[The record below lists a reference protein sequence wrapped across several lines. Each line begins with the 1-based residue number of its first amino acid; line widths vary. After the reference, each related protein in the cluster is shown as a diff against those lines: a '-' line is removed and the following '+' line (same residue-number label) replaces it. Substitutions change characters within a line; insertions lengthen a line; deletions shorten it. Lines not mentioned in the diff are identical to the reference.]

1 MTKVNAKSMRH
12 LLLVLV
18 TFFATVAS
26 ATNTWYVA
34 KEDPN
39 AANTYDEGRGSEAL
53 PFRTI
58 QAALD
63 NSDFEA
69 GDIVLVKRGDYDEG
83 MYCPPPS
90 SNNPYKMTNRVYIA
104 KTVYLKAVDGRD
116 VTRIVGKWGSASASN
131 GSGTDAIRCIHV
143 TAAAAGTVIE
153 GFTLYN
159 GAARGNNGNGYYG
172 NTYSRDYSF
181 GAGIYV
187 GSAIKKVY
195 AVDCA
200 FLNCSASFGPA
211 MSGGTMIRCFVYNCK
226 SAVGSA
232 KYGTGPH
239 MLYSTYAFACVV
251 MKCSYDSVKAY
262 MLDANSVAVNCT
274 FHDNS
279 CASLRPEDTYVSG
292 YAYNCIFAAN
302 ASQSE
307 YPEDKLVDSYVST
320 TSTNMAFATG
330 FYDYRLPTDSP
341 AIGTGNTAHRQVL
354 IDLGVPAKYLEKD
367 FNGATIDWSAESF
380 NPGASQGTAVP
391 TTTVIKFKGN
401 ALVNDRLVYADQWI
415 RSETFPEIFEFNP
428 ADTEKTFYA
437 FYRSTEG
444 SSVKNIRPYWV
455 YPETNGLTR
464 VILPHRA
471 SMAYQEYTPI
481 YAGAE
486 MWVDPTSAGSDEAG
500 DGTEAHPYHTLQH
513 AVDQVNTKYT
523 IIHAKPGD
531 YNEGG
536 KAQNGLMSRVNLSGV
551 GSNNTIVKSV
561 GGPLVTTIW
570 GAPDPETVNA
580 ETEPGCGSNAVRCVC
595 GYYTSA
601 IQGFTLRDGH
611 TFASTS
617 TEASKYARDG
627 AAVGVSDDSFWS
639 PPNTVLDCII
649 TNCVSADS
657 ICRTTCLCRSLVA
670 GNTATYALF
679 NFGFLA
685 ADLIVGNRSPRIL
698 GCDEGAEGRAW
709 MVTAVGNTGLSGE
722 SSINDWEGTRQNV
735 YGSIFV
741 NGNIPAAAGADVGN
755 VVWNHASVSKLSA
768 KSVNANPVFA
778 DTDAGDY
785 RPAIGGPAVDS
796 VAATN
801 MSLFCFYLGSD
812 YYGNPLRIS
821 EDGKLTA
828 GCVQGNLPYKVSV
841 SASSG
846 GTGLL
851 VNGEAGD
858 ILQIVEPDVVTS
870 LTIAA
875 DTNATRYVKGYV
887 LNGVEHIF
895 DSYPGSA
902 IVQAVNEPI
911 DITPIVST
919 EWHVDAENGND
930 GTGNGFTPGMAKRT
944 LADVFTN
951 CAVAAGDTVYAHPGI
966 YDAGE
971 MRLAADSAVASRAI
985 VPANVTL
992 KATGAA
998 EETIILGAWAPEE
1011 NRQGNY
1017 GQGTNA
1023 VRCVALRADAVIDG
1037 FTLTGGRTL
1046 GGLAEYDSYGAGV
1059 FGVGENKTA
1068 LVKNCIISN
1077 NVAGLGGGG
1086 AYCRYLCCRIL
1097 NNRATYNGDG
1107 GATYKGGLHQNCLV
1121 EGNSATYIIMYPT
1134 SVYGCTIGRN
1144 NGNRG
1149 VYFYQPAAE
1158 SYRVFN
1164 SIVYRPGNNQ
1174 SVFWNCALG
1183 NDCGTVVSAANLLHG
1198 TFSTNVAALKLD
1210 ENFRPAIDSL
1220 VVDAGDD
1227 EKRGTEFPETDLDG
1241 VPRVLNGGRF
1251 DIGAFEYDWRKEYA
1265 RTLGNRI
1272 EVTDVTSNVVK
1283 SAQTVRVPEG
1293 SLSLDWQSRSGVRRT
1308 FVASVTGEGTLTV
1321 MLGGVDYATLTAAD
1335 GLRTFVLPGAQAES
1349 RFDFHYSGDGYA
1361 ELSGFDQ
1368 MVGSRLII
1376 R

>member
-1 MTKVNAKSMRH
+1 MHH

-18 TFFATVAS
+18 TFLATIAS

-34 KEDPN
+34 KEDP
-39 AANTYDEGRGSEAL
+39 AAADTAIEGRGSEAL

-63 NSDFEA
+63 NAAFEA
-69 GDIVLVKRGDYDEG
+69 GDIVLVKHGDYDEG
-83 MYCPPPS
+83 EFCLGGTY
-90 SNNPYKMTNRVYIA
+90 NMTNRVYIS
-104 KTVYLKAVDGRD
+104 KTVHLKAVDGRD
-116 VTRIVGKWGSASASN
+116 VTRIVGKWGKNGTSN
-131 GSGTDAIRCIHV
+131 SSTDGIRCIYV
-143 TAAAAGTVIE
+143 AAAAAGTEIE
-153 GFTLYN
+153 GFTLVN
-159 GAARGNNGNGYYG
+159 GYAYASGAGGYYG
-172 NTYSRDYSF
+172 NSYSREFNF
-181 GAGIYV
+181 GGGIYV
-187 GSAIKKVY
+187 GNKLKTVY
-195 AVDCA
+195 VIDCA
-200 FLNCSASFGPA
+200 FRNCLANLGPA
-211 MSGGTMIRCFVYNCK
+211 ITGGTLIRCVISGCR
-226 SAVGSA
+226 SILGSA
-232 KYGTGPH
+232 TQGTGPH
-239 MLYSTYAFACVV
+239 MLYSSYAFGCVV
-251 MKCSYDSVKAY
+251 TKSVGKVNPTY
-262 MLDANSVAVNCT
+262 MLDSECIAVNCT

-279 CASLRPEDTYVSG
+279 CASLSTNETYGSG

-302 ASQSE
+302 TSQSK

-341 AIGTGNTAHRQVL
+341 AIGTGNVAHRQVL
-354 IDLGVPAKYLEKD
+354 LDRGVPAKYLEKD
-367 FNGATIDWSAESF
+367 LNGATIDWTAESF
-380 NPGASQGTAVP
+380 NPGASQGTAEP
-391 TTTVIKFKGN
+391 TTTIIRFKAN
-401 ALVNDRLVYADQWI
+401 TLVNDRLVYTDCWI
-415 RSETFPEIFEFNP
+415 RSETFPEIFEFKP
-428 ADTEKTFYA
+428 ADATKTFYA

-464 VILPHRA
+464 VILPRRA
-471 SMAYQEYTPI
+471 SMAYQEYTPY
-481 YAGAE
+481 YAAAE
-486 MWVDPTSAGSDEAG
+486 IWVDPTSAGSDEDG
-500 DGTEAHPYHTLQH
+500 DGTEEHPYHTIQH
-513 AVDQVNTKYT
+513 ALDQVSKKYT

-536 KAQNGLMSRVNLSGV
+536 TAQNGLMSRVNLNVV
-551 GSNNTIVKSV
+551 GSTNTLVKSV

-570 GAPDPETVNA
+570 GAADPETVNN
-580 ETEPGCGSNAVRCVC
+580 ETEPGCGPNAVRCVC
-595 GYYTSA
+595 GYTSSA

-611 TFASTS
+611 TFASANTD
-617 TEASKYARDG
+617 ASKYARDG
-627 AAVGVSDDSFWS
+627 AAVGVSTDDFWY

-649 TNCVSADS
+649 TNCVSANS
-657 ICRTTCLCRSLVA
+657 ICRTTYLCRSLVA

-679 NFGFLA
+679 NFGFHA
-685 ADLIVGNRSPRIL
+685 ADLIVGNKSARIF
-698 GCDEGAEGRAW
+698 GADEGSEERTW
-709 MVTAVGNTGLSGE
+709 MVTAVGNTTLSGA
-722 SSINDWEGTRQNV
+722 SSIDDWVGTRQNV

-778 DTDAGDY
+778 DKDAGDY

-828 GCVQGNLPYKVSV
+828 GCVQSANLPYKVAV

-846 GTGLL
+846 SAALL

-858 ILQIVEPDVVTS
+858 VLQVVEPDVATPF
-870 LTIAA
+870 TIAA
-875 DTNATRYVKGYV
+875 DTNATRYAKGYI
-887 LNGVEHIF
+887 LNGEEHLF
-895 DSYPGSA
+895 ASYPGSET
-902 IVQAVNEPI
+902 ITVQNEVCEIAPI
-911 DITPIVST
+911 EST
-919 EWHVDAENGND
+919 EWHVDAGNGND
-930 GTGNGFTPGMAKRT
+930 AAPGFTPESAKLT
-944 LADVFTN
+944 LAGLFTN
-951 CAVAAGDTVYAHPGI
+951 CAVAAGDTVYAHPGT
-966 YDAGE
+966 YGDGE
-971 MRLAADSAVASRAI
+971 MRLAEDSAVASRAI
-985 VPANVTL
+985 IPANVTL
-992 KATGAA
+992 KALGSA

-1023 VRCVALRADAVIDG
+1023 VRCVALRAGAVIDG

-1046 GGLAEYDSYGAGV
+1046 GGSVDYDSYGGGV
-1059 FGVGENKTA
+1059 LGVGENKTA
-1068 LVKNCIISN
+1068 LVKDCIISN

-1107 GATYKGGLHQNCLV
+1107 AATYKSGTVKSCLV
-1121 EGNSATYIIMYPT
+1121 EGNSATYVIMYP
-1134 SVYGCTIGRN
+1134 SGVYNCTIGRN

-1149 VYFYQPAAE
+1149 VYFWQPTAE
-1158 SYRVFN
+1158 SYKVFN

-1183 NDCGTVVSAANLLHG
+1183 TDCGTAVSEAYLLHG

-1210 ENFRPAIDSL
+1210 ENFRPAIDSP
-1220 VVDAGDD
+1220 VVDRGDD
-1227 EKRGTEFPETDLDG
+1227 EYRGTEFPETDLDG

-1251 DIGAFEYDWRKEYA
+1251 DIGAFEYDWRKEYSK
-1265 RTLGNRI
+1265 TLGKHI

-1283 SAQTVRVPEG
+1283 SADAVCVPEG
-1293 SLSLDWQSRSGVRRT
+1293 SLSLNWQSQGDVQRT

-1321 MLGGVDYATLTAAD
+1321 LLGGADYATLTAAD
-1335 GLRTFVLPGAQAES
+1335 GQRTFALPGSETKS
-1349 RFDFHYSGDGYA
+1349 RFDFLYSGDGYA
-1361 ELSGFDQ
+1361 ELSGFAQ
-1368 MVGSRLII
+1368 TVGFRFMI